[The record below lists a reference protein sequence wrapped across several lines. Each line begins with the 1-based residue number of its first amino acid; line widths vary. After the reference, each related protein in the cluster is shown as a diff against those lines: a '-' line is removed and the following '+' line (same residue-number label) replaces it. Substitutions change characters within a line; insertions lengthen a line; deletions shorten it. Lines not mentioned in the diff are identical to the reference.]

1 MNGMQLMSRKIT
13 TGLLAAVALSMLAG
27 APQASAK
34 VLATVNGTEITDEDV
49 RLATQDL
56 GPTLPQQLKGPAR
69 DNYVLDYLI
78 DLKLASAQGAKD
90 GGADTPEFA
99 RQMAYYRDKTLMEGV
114 LSSIAKTAATDAAEK
129 KVYEDVAKQQKPE
142 TEYHARHILVPTEDE
157 AKAALARVKA
167 GEDFAKVAD
176 EVSKDPGSQGGDLGW
191 FTKDKMVPEFAEAA
205 AKLDK
210 GQVSDPVKSEFGWH
224 VIKLEDKRE
233 KAFPPFETV
242 KDQVARYVIQKAQSD
257 EIMKLREAAKIV
269 RTEPPPP
276 PAAPATPD
284 AGAPAAGASTPEAP
298 AAAAPKP

>member
-1 MNGMQLMSRKIT
+1 MLRTPKT
-13 TGLLAAVALSMLAG
+13 ALVAAATLALLAW
-27 APQASAK
+27 APPASAK
-34 VLATVNGTEITDEDV
+34 VLAKVNGAEITDDDV

-69 DNYVLDYLI
+69 DSYVLDYLI
-78 DLKLASAQGAKD
+78 DLKLAAAQGAKN
-90 GGADTPEFA
+90 GAADTAEFA
-99 RQMAYYRDKTLMEGV
+99 RQMAYYRDKTLMETV
-114 LSSIAKTAATDAAEK
+114 LSGVSKTAATEDAEK

-142 TEYHARHILVPTEDE
+142 EEYHARHILVPTEAE
-157 AKAALARVKA
+157 AKAALARVKG

-224 VIKLEDKRE
+224 IIKLEDKRE
-233 KAFPPFETV
+233 KAFPPFDAV

-257 EIMKLREAAKIV
+257 EIMKLRQAAKIE
-269 RTEPPPP
+269 RTEPE
-276 PAAPATPD
+276 PAAP
-284 AGAPAAGASTPEAP
+284 G
-298 AAAAPKP
+298 AAAPAGIAPADPAGNAPAGSAPETSAPKP